1 MAGDWHPRRVVF
13 PSLED
18 DENEPMT
25 HSHGTSP
32 VYVPIIWMV
41 DFYEV
46 NVGKYTYVRPMDPS
60 WDMGL
65 NWKVSGFRGSKRVRL
80 KVWKVSTPTH
90 LFGFAMCCF
99 TWRRDLF
106 WSLKDLFITKN
117 STLDL
122 KELAALNG
130 CQSKTQEFIFLIPR
144 DPITSWEWKWNPNNM
159 VRCLNIPII
168 IWEYD
173 WMPRV
178 YHAWNGVFTV
188 WWLIGWLL
196 KDPWP
201 SALQGAVWLRLETRS
216 SCFLELQLPIF
227 YVGMLPK
234 SPRNSWII
242 KNQNDHMS
250 EKQKKHNLR
259 NGILFKFSKLH
270 E

>member
-65 NWKVSGFRGSKRVRL
+65 NWKVSGFQGSKRVRL

-99 TWRRDLF
+99 TWRTDLF
-106 WSLKDLFITKN
+106 WSLKDLFITGN
-117 STLDL
+117 LTLNL

-130 CQSKTQEFIFLIPR
+130 CQSKTLHFPY
-144 DPITSWEWKWNPNNM
+144 
-159 VRCLNIPII
+159 II
-168 IWEYD
+168 
-173 WMPRV
+173 M
-178 YHAWNGVFTV
+178 
-188 WWLIGWLL
+188 
-196 KDPWP
+196 
-201 SALQGAVWLRLETRS
+201 LETGFSPFHHLLDDYSKTLEVS
-216 SCFLELQLPIF
+216 SSGSGLVEAWDWFFL
-227 YVGMLPK
+227 
-234 SPRNSWII
+234 
-242 KNQNDHMS
+242 
-250 EKQKKHNLR
+250 
-259 NGILFKFSKLH
+259 FS
-270 E
+270 

>member
-178 YHAWNGVFTV
+178 YHAWNGVFTRLMTY
-188 WWLIGWLL
+188 WMTTQR
-196 KDPWP
+196 
-201 SALQGAVWLRLETRS
+201 SMAVSSSGSGLVEAWDSFFLFSWVTTAYFLRRYAAKIS
-216 SCFLELQLPIF
+216 
-227 YVGMLPK
+227 
-234 SPRNSWII
+234 
-242 KNQNDHMS
+242 
-250 EKQKKHNLR
+250 QKFMNNKE
-259 NGILFKFSKLH
+259 SKWSH
-270 E
+270 VRKTKKT